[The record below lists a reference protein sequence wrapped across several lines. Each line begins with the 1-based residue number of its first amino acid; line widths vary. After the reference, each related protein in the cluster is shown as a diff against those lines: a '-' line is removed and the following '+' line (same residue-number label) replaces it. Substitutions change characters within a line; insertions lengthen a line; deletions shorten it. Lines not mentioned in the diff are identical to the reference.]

1 MAETAT
7 GLTRSARTVMVLTYA
22 TGFAGTTA
30 GTMLL
35 VGGELALAIVVWA
48 LTFGTGGT
56 LAAVG
61 TLLRW
66 AAEHDRRVQ
75 RLTEAVLTPGR
86 PSD

>member
-1 MAETAT
+1 M
-7 GLTRSARTVMVLTYA
+7 RSARTVSLLTYA

-35 VGGELALAIVVWA
+35 VGDELALAIVVWA

-66 AAEHDRRVQ
+66 AADQDLRTRQLMASIAADGRSDDRSG
-75 RLTEAVLTPGR
+75 A
-86 PSD
+86 